1 MNASLPSAA
10 RSGVLGRAA
19 AASIAL
25 VLAVATATGLFVAKI
40 ARSYATPTGGTG
52 LANTDEGGST
62 GSGQVSP
69 QQLDQPPAGRSH
81 GS

>member
-1 MNASLPSAA
+1 MTA
-10 RSGVLGRAA
+10 RSGPLGRAA

-25 VLAVATATGLFVAKI
+25 VLAVAAATGLFVTKI
-40 ARSYATPTGGTG
+40 ARSYGTPTDGTG
-52 LANTDEGGST
+52 LTDSGNGTGFGGL
-62 GSGQVSP
+62 GQLSP